1 MLDAYVGR
9 VEAFRTTTTSAHLG
23 IIRME
28 GDKMTITIPNAPT
41 AQQTD
46 GMHMIAA
53 TMLKNGIDKLYGVI
67 GIPVTDVA
75 RIAQGM
81 GVRYIG
87 LRHEADAGNA
97 AAAAGFI
104 QGFPG
109 VYLTVSA
116 PGFLNGIVPLKEAT
130 ENGWPV
136 IMMGGSSSRELVD
149 MGEGDYEGLDQ
160 FNFAKPFCK
169 AAYRIDKIE
178 DIPLAFA
185 RAIRT
190 ASSGRPGGVYIDLPG
205 DMLGQCMDKAEAD
218 ALIYKVNDPAPAMIP
233 AQSTIDAAMELLASA
248 KKPLIY
254 LGKGAAYA
262 QADEEIKKFIET
274 VGAPY
279 LAMSMAKGLL
289 PDNHPQSA
297 ASCRGTAMRNAD
309 VVLVLGARLNWMLG
323 FGKGKSWNK
332 DVKFIQ
338 VDIDPTEIDNSRYI
352 AAPVVGDIKS
362 VVGLFNDYLAK
373 KPFKADQSWM
383 QLIVDDSAKNNARFA
398 GETTADTVPMTHY
411 NALGA
416 IKKVTD
422 ANHDVYIANEGA
434 NALDDCRDIID
445 MYLPRHRLDC
455 GTWGVMGVGL
465 PYAIGAAVTTG
476 KPVISIHGD
485 SAFGFDGM
493 EVETICRYKL
503 PITVVVLNNGG
514 IYRGDFEN
522 LGNDGDPSPLTL
534 SANGHYEKLIEAFGG
549 KGYYAKTPAEVE
561 KYVAEGVKSGEP
573 TFVCCELSIH
583 SGKESGHIS
592 YLNPQ
597 PVTGKLAGGNEME
610 DLTETRANGN
620 LPD

>member
-1 MLDAYVGR
+1 MASADA
-9 VEAFRTTTTSAHLG
+9 TTNSTDQA
-23 IIRME
+23 M
-28 GDKMTITIPNAPT
+28 
-41 AQQTD
+41 TD
-46 GMHMIAA
+46 GMHMVVQA
-53 TMLKNGIDKLYGVI
+53 MLANGMDKLYGVI

-75 RIAQGM
+75 RIAQGK
-81 GVRYIG
+81 GIRYIG
-87 LRHEADAGNA
+87 LRHESDAGNA

-104 QGFPG
+104 TGKPG
-109 VYLTVSA
+109 IYLTVSA
-116 PGFLNGIVPLKEAT
+116 PGFLNGIIPLKEAT

-136 IMMGGSSSRELVD
+136 IMMSGSSSRELID
-149 MGEGDYEGLDQ
+149 MGEGDYEGMDQ
-160 FNFAKPFCK
+160 YNYAKQFAK

-185 RAIRT
+185 RAIRA

-205 DMLGQCMDKAEAD
+205 DMLGQTMPQAEAD
-218 ALIYKVNDPAPAMIP
+218 QIIYAVNDPAPAVIP
-233 AQSTIDAAMELLASA
+233 SESSIEAAMQLLASA

-262 QADEEIKKFIET
+262 QADDEIKKFVEST
-274 VGAPY
+274 GAPY

-289 PDNHPQSA
+289 PDNHPQNA
-297 ASCRGTAMRNAD
+297 ASDRGATMREAD
-309 VVLVLGARLNWMLG
+309 VVVMLGARLNWMLG
-323 FGKGKSWNK
+323 FGKGKQWNP
-332 DVKFIQ
+332 DVKFVQ
-338 VDIDPTEIDNSRYI
+338 VDIDPQEIDNSRYI

-362 VVGLFNDYLAK
+362 TVKLFNDYLAAH
-373 KPFKADQSWM
+373 PFKADPAWM
-383 QLIVDDSAKNNARFA
+383 QGIVQKSEASNAKFAARVNST
-398 GETTADTVPMTHY
+398 EVPMTHY

-422 ANHDVYIANEGA
+422 ANHDVYITNEGA
-434 NALDDCRDIID
+434 NALDICRDIVD

-493 EVETICRYKL
+493 EVETVCRYNL
-503 PITVVVLNNGG
+503 PVTVVVLNNGG
-514 IYRGDFEN
+514 VYRGDFEN

-534 SANGHYEKLIEAFGG
+534 SAKGHYEKIMEAFGG
-549 KGYYAKTPAEVE
+549 QAYYATTPEEVE
-561 KYVAEGVKSGEP
+561 KYVAEGVASKKP
-573 TFVCCELSIH
+573 TMVCCELSIH

-597 PVTGKLAGGNEME
+597 PVTGPLAGGNEME
-610 DLTETRANGN
+610 DLNATGQIG
-620 LPD
+620 

>member
-1 MLDAYVGR
+1 MATTIIPDAPAANV
-9 VEAFRTTTTSAHLG
+9 
-23 IIRME
+23 
-28 GDKMTITIPNAPT
+28 
-41 AQQTD
+41 TD
-46 GMHMIAA
+46 GMHIIAQ
-53 TMLKNGIDKLYGVI
+53 TMLKNGLDKLYGVI

-75 RIAQGM
+75 RIAQGE

-97 AAAAGFI
+97 AAAHGFI
-104 QGFPG
+104 TGFPG
-109 VYLTVSA
+109 IYLTVSA

-160 FNFAKPFCK
+160 YNFAKPFCK

-185 RAIRT
+185 RAIRA

-205 DMLGQCMDKAEAD
+205 DMLGQTMGKAEAD
-218 ALIYKVNDPAPAMIP
+218 AMIYKVNDPAPAQIP
-233 AQSTIDAAMELLASA
+233 AQSVIDAAMELLATA
-248 KKPLIY
+248 KKPLVY

-262 QADEEIKKFIET
+262 QADDEIKQLIESI
-274 VGAPY
+274 GAPY

-289 PDNHPQSA
+289 PDDHPQNA
-297 ASCRGTAMRNAD
+297 ASARGTTMRNAD

-323 FGKGKSWNK
+323 FGKGKQWNA

-338 VDIDPTEIDNSRYI
+338 VEIDPTEIDNSRYI

-362 VVGLFNDYLAK
+362 TVKLFNEYLKAH
-373 KPFKADQSWM
+373 PYKADPAWM
-383 QLIVDDSAKNNARFA
+383 QMIVEDSAKNNARFSGA
-398 GETTADTVPMTHY
+398 TTADTVPMTHY

-465 PYAIGAAVTTG
+465 PYAIGAAVATG

-493 EVETICRYKL
+493 EVETICRYNL
-503 PITVVVLNNGG
+503 PVTVVVLNNGG

-522 LGNDGDPSPLTL
+522 LSKDGDPSPLTL
-534 SANGHYEKLIEAFGG
+534 SADGHYEKLMEAFGG
-549 KGYYAKTPAEVE
+549 QGFYAKTPAEVE
-561 KYVAEGVKSGEP
+561 KYVAEGVASRKP
-573 TFVCCELSIH
+573 TMVCCELSIH

-597 PVTGKLAGGNEME
+597 PVTGPLAGGNEME
-610 DLTETRANGN
+610 DTTETRADGHIFG
-620 LPD
+620 

>member
-1 MLDAYVGR
+1 MGK
-9 VEAFRTTTTSAHLG
+9 T
-23 IIRME
+23 
-28 GDKMTITIPNAPT
+28 TIPNAPVENT
-41 AQQTD
+41 TD
-46 GMHMIAA
+46 SMHVIAR
-53 TMLKNGIDKLYGVI
+53 TMLKNGLDKLYGVI

-75 RIAQGM
+75 RIAQGE

-97 AAAAGFI
+97 AAAQGFI
-104 QGFPG
+104 TGFPG
-109 VYLTVSA
+109 IYLTVSA

-160 FNFAKPFCK
+160 LNFAKPFCK
-169 AAYRIDKIE
+169 AAYRIDRIE

-185 RAIRT
+185 RAIRL

-205 DMLGQCMDKAEAD
+205 DMLGQTMDKD
-218 ALIYKVNDPAPAMIP
+218 AAWAMMYKVSDPAPAQIP
-233 AQSTIDAAMELLASA
+233 AQKTIEEAMQLLSQA

-262 QADEEIKKFIET
+262 QADDEIRKFVEST
-274 VGAPY
+274 GAPY

-289 PDNHPQSA
+289 PDDHPQNAGSA
-297 ASCRGTAMRNAD
+297 RGMTMRGAD
-309 VVLVLGARLNWMLG
+309 VVVILGARLNWMLG
-323 FGKGKSWNK
+323 FGKGGAWNP
-332 DVKFIQ
+332 DVKFVQ
-338 VDIDPTEIDNSRYI
+338 VDIDPAEIDNSRYI
-352 AAPVVGDIKS
+352 DAPVVGDIKS
-362 VVGLFNDYLAK
+362 VVKLFNDYLAAH
-373 KPFKADQSWM
+373 PYKADPSWL
-383 QLIVDDSAKNNARFA
+383 QAIADAAEKNIARFA
-398 GETTADTVPMTHY
+398 GATAADTVPMTHY

-422 ANHDVYIANEGA
+422 ANHDVYVTNEGA

-465 PYAIGAAVTTG
+465 PYAIGAAVSTG

-493 EVETICRYKL
+493 EVETICRYNL
-503 PITVVVLNNGG
+503 PVTVIVLNNGG

-522 LGNDGDPSPLTL
+522 LSDDGDPSPMTL
-534 SANGHYEKLIEAFGG
+534 AACAHYEKLMEAFGG
-549 KGYYAKTPAEVE
+549 QGFYAKTPAEVE
-561 KYVAEGVKSGEP
+561 KYVAKGVASKKP

-597 PVTGKLAGGNEME
+597 PVEGALAGGKEME
-610 DLTETRANGN
+610 DLTENRQNSKLFG
-620 LPD
+620 